1 MMEVPLTRLVTGK
14 GTEQLWPVQVL
25 DRTSRIHSSCT
36 VNVQLYDLWHSLMD
50 CKLYNLYNLIYQL
63 LDILRSSKI
72 RTHTQYMCRH
82 NTQRQTHV
90 T

>member
-36 VNVQLYDLWHSLMD
+36 VHVQLYDV
-50 CKLYNLYNLIYQL
+50 IYG
-63 LDILRSSKI
+63 IL
-72 RTHTQYMCRH
+72 
-82 NTQRQTHV
+82 
-90 T
+90 